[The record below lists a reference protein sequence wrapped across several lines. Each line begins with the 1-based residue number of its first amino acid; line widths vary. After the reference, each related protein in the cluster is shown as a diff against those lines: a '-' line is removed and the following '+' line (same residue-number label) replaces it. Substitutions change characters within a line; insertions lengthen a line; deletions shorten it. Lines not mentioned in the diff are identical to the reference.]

1 MIDVR
6 GTSTLVRDAL
16 QLYADTQAGRAAG
29 PAKPLANDLAVRIA
43 DGLIPT
49 LRQAYLDMAA
59 MQVEWM
65 EESFQEALATAA
77 ANGTLLAGFSAQ
89 TWHTWGMLLVAL
101 QTWLATPVEALGGKT
116 PQSALI
122 RRYIAGEDIPVAPV
136 VEPEPEPVPEPEA
149 EPVAPEPEPEA

>member
-1 MIDVR
+1 MAIDVR

-29 PAKPLANDLAVRIA
+29 PAKPLADDLAERIA
-43 DGLIPT
+43 GGLIPT

-65 EESFQEALATAA
+65 EESFQAALANAA

-89 TWHTWGMLLVAL
+89 TWHTWGMLLLAL
-101 QTWLATPVEALGGKT
+101 QTWLATPVETLGGKT
-116 PQSALI
+116 PQAALI
-122 RRYIAGEDIPVAPV
+122 RRYIAGEDAPVAVAPV
-136 VEPEPEPVPEPEA
+136 PVPEPEPQA
-149 EPVAPEPEPEA
+149 